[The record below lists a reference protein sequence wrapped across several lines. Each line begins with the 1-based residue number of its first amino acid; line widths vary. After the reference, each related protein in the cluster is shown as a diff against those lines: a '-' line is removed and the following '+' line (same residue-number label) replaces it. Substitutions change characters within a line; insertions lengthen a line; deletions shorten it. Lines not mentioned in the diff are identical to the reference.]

1 MARKLNDYM
10 NKKKDN
16 KLPLPSSTGLVLN
29 TAPMTDERQSNHYTD
44 PDRPFGM
51 QEDEAPRISRQSAHE
66 GCKVEALRTGR
77 LYPPVISLE
86 IISVRS

>member
-1 MARKLNDYM
+1 MTRKLNGKV
-10 NKKKDN
+10 NKRKDG
-16 KLPLPSSTGLVLN
+16 KFPLLSSTGLVL
-29 TAPMTDERQSNHYTD
+29 TTDTMTDERQSNHYTD
-44 PDRPFGM
+44 LDRPFGI

-66 GCKVEALRTGR
+66 GCKVAALRTGR